1 MKNREIKIIVV
12 ELVNEKEINV
22 NAENSVGIFAKKA
35 KVSKVGKIKLGD
47 SADSSVATYV
57 SEGGTVN
64 TDDADIDLGTKN
76 QKRVAYYVNG
86 AGSSLTGTKIGKISG
101 YGVGV
106 FLEGKSGSVATL
118 NASTPELNYTQNGNT
133 GNGLIGL
140 FLKGETNISAYKKGI
155 TVGDTVDKK
164 YAIGVYADKQGTSPT
179 PYEFSNNIKTGKNGV
194 GIFADNDSN
203 LKYNGKME
211 IGNGTEA
218 GTGIFI
224 AKKRTG
230 SNKVT
235 LGDNA
240 EITLKGD
247 KGVGAIVSEGAEI
260 VVDNLGVAQ
269 SEKFVADKV
278 LVAFSQDGK
287 DVKVGKPTIE
297 GATVEF
303 EVGVTQ
309 KGEKVQVLK
318 FKRKNRYARLK
329 GFRPLQTVLTVK
341 KINA

>member
-118 NASTPELNYTQNGNT
+118 NASTPELNYTQDGNT

-164 YAIGVYADKQGTSPT
+164 YAIGVYADKQGTSST
-179 PYEFSNNIKTGKNGV
+179 PYEFSNNIKTGK
-194 GIFADNDSN
+194 
-203 LKYNGKME
+203 ME
-211 IGNGTEA
+211 LEYLQIT
-218 GTGIFI
+218 I
-224 AKKRTG
+224 
-230 SNKVT
+230 VT
-235 LGDNA
+235 
-240 EITLKGD
+240 
-247 KGVGAIVSEGAEI
+247 
-260 VVDNLGVAQ
+260 
-269 SEKFVADKV
+269 
-278 LVAFSQDGK
+278 
-287 DVKVGKPTIE
+287 
-297 GATVEF
+297 
-303 EVGVTQ
+303 
-309 KGEKVQVLK
+309 
-318 FKRKNRYARLK
+318 
-329 GFRPLQTVLTVK
+329 
-341 KINA
+341 